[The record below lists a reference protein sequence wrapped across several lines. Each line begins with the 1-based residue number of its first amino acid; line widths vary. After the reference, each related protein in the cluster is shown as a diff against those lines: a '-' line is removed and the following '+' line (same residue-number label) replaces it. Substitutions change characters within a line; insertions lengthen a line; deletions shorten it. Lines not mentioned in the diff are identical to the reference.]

1 MAGPTFDGPALLA
14 RLPELPGGRELLEL
28 AAGRDDVELVG
39 GAVRDLALG
48 RVPRELDVVVGRDA
62 HAFARALA
70 SRLGTLAGESP
81 GARIGQSPAAAR
93 ASAAAPGASDGAADE
108 PSTDSTF
115 HERFGTALVRW
126 VLDGAAASID
136 IATRRAERYPAPGA
150 LPEVSEGTPQQDL
163 DRRDFTINAIAMAL
177 SGPAL
182 GTLRPVNEHALPDL
196 AEGRL
201 RVLHDRSFIDDPT
214 RLLRL
219 ARYSA
224 RLGFET
230 EPHTAE
236 LAAQAVSGRA
246 LDTVSRARIGAELRL
261 ALAEADAY
269 ATLAAIDQLGLLRAI
284 DPRLRFDAQLA
295 REALGLLRRCLDGE
309 GARPD
314 LLLLAALLRPMVHD
328 LEDDAEDAAYA
339 LLDAL
344 EFPAAD
350 RDLALVSA
358 IDADALAEDLSGA
371 ETPSQIRDAVA
382 RAAPE
387 SVALAGAWALR
398 EWEFSDVIY
407 AAEEWLSQLR
417 HVRLQI
423 TGEDLLAAGIPE
435 GPEIGRR
442 LEAALTLKLDDE
454 LDESRE
460 AELKAALEA

>member
-1 MAGPTFDGPALLA
+1 MSQIPDRRNGERVTGPTFDGPALLA

-28 AAGRDDVELVG
+28 AASQDELERLGGQDDVELVG

-62 HAFARALA
+62 HAFARELA
-70 SRLGTLAGESP
+70 GRLGTLAG
-81 GARIGQSPAAAR
+81 RN
-93 ASAAAPGASDGAADE
+93 
-108 PSTDSTF
+108 
-115 HERFGTALVRW
+115 ERFGTALVTW
-126 VLDGAAASID
+126 EADGVERRID
-136 IATRRAERYPAPGA
+136 VATRRAERYPAPGA

-163 DRRDFTINAIAMAL
+163 DRRDFTINAIAL
-177 SGPAL
+177 GLTGPTA
-182 GTLRPVNEHALPDL
+182 GGLRPVNEHALADL
-196 AEGRL
+196 AGGRL

-224 RLGFET
+224 RLGFEI
-230 EPHTAE
+230 EPHTAG

-261 ALAEADAY
+261 ALAEADAC
-269 ATLAAIDQLGLLRAI
+269 ATLAAIDQLGLLRAL
-284 DPRLRFDAQLA
+284 DPRLRFDAELA
-295 REALGLLRRCLDGE
+295 REALGLLRRGLDGE
-309 GARPD
+309 GGRPD
-314 LLLLAALLRPMVHD
+314 LLLLAALLLPLIRE
-328 LEDDAEDAAYA
+328 LEDDAEDTAYA

-350 RDLALVSA
+350 RDLALGSA
-358 IDADALAEDLSGA
+358 IDADALAEDLSAA
-371 ETPSQIRDAVA
+371 ETPSQIRDAVSQ
-382 RAAPE
+382 AAPE
-387 SVALAGAWALR
+387 SVALAGAWALH
-398 EWEFSDVIY
+398 EWEFSDVVY

-442 LEAALTLKLDDE
+442 LEAALALKLDDE

>member
-1 MAGPTFDGPALLA
+1 MSQIADERKGERMAGPTFDGPALLA

-28 AAGRDDVELVG
+28 AAGREDVELVG

-62 HAFARALA
+62 HAFARELA
-70 SRLGTLAGESP
+70 ARLGTLAG
-81 GARIGQSPAAAR
+81 AHH
-93 ASAAAPGASDGAADE
+93 D
-108 PSTDSTF
+108 
-115 HERFGTALVRW
+115 RFGTALVLW
-126 VLDGAAASID
+126 EADGAERRID
-136 IATRRAERYPAPGA
+136 VATRRAEHYPAPGA
-150 LPEVSEGTPQQDL
+150 LPEVGEGTPQQDL
-163 DRRDFTINAIAMAL
+163 DRRDFTINAIALPL
-177 SGPAL
+177 SGPAA
-182 GTLRPVNEHALPDL
+182 GTLRAVNEHALADL
-196 AEGRL
+196 AEARL

-224 RLGFET
+224 RLGFEI
-230 EPHTAE
+230 EPRTAE

-246 LDTVSRARIGAELRL
+246 LDTVSGARIGAELRL
-261 ALAEADAY
+261 ALAEADAF
-269 ATLAAIDQLGLLRAI
+269 ATLVAMDQLGLLRAL

-295 REALGLLRRCLDGE
+295 REALGLLRRGLDGD
-309 GARPD
+309 GGRPD

-350 RDLALVSA
+350 RDLALGSA
-358 IDADALAEDLSGA
+358 IDADALAEELGGA
-371 ETPSQIRDAVA
+371 ETPSQIRDAA
-382 RAAPE
+382 SQAAPE
-387 SVALAGAWALR
+387 SVALAGAWALH

-407 AAEEWLSQLR
+407 AAEEWLSRLR

-442 LEAALTLKLDDE
+442 LEAALALKLDDE
-454 LDESRE
+454 LDEGRE